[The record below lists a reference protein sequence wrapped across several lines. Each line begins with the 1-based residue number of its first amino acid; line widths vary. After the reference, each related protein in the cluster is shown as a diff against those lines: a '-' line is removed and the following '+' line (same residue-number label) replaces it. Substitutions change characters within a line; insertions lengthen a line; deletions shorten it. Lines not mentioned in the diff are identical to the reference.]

1 MRENVYPWTLKGIIQ
16 VYYYV
21 FFSILEFFI
30 FPMPQKLTSEM
41 SIIILQETAFGDDC
55 TKNLQ
60 FLRRKKLGQVK
71 SWAFL
76 NIGHFNMIC

>member
-1 MRENVYPWTLKGIIQ
+1 
-16 VYYYV
+16 
-21 FFSILEFFI
+21 
-30 FPMPQKLTSEM
+30 MPQKLTSEM
-41 SIIILQETAFGDDC
+41 SIIILQETVFGDDC